1 MVNDGSYWVIRVNLW
16 IINNGEWWCFCGEE
30 WWIPRAVSATNSL
43 LGQYKPCFGH
53 QKSYPQEDGNKPYVR
68 PCRYGQKMRAK
79 RMFCIDTQYK
89 HRYRHRRKIWIWYM
103 LHMCMYTYIYYI
115 HVFMLPPKT
124 SVLIVCR
131 GHGLWLKVVVNS
143 AFFGLQRST
152 FVDDLSQ
159 FTVEGEAYFDHLPM
173 SEEQSLPDLLVE
185 SW

>member
-1 MVNDGSYWVIRVNLW
+1 MVNSKSRFSHKLIART
-16 IINNGEWWCFCGEE
+16 I
-30 WWIPRAVSATNSL
+30 
-43 LGQYKPCFGH
+43 KPCFGH

-89 HRYRHRRKIWIWYM
+89 HRYRHRRRYGYDI
-103 LHMCMYTYIYYI
+103 CYTCVCIHIYIYIYTCI
-115 HVFMLPPKT
+115 YVAPKDLC
-124 SVLIVCR
+124 SYSLQRSWAMIESSCQ
-131 GHGLWLKVVVNS
+131 LC
-143 AFFGLQRST
+143 FFGLQRST